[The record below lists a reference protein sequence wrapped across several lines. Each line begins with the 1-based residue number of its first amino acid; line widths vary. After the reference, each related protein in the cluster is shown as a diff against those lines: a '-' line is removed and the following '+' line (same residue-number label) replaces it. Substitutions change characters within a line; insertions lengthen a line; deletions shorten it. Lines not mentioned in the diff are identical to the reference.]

1 MKLIGW
7 MLSFVL
13 KFARCFCSTGAEL
26 AIGFL
31 QGERLLSLFKTNQFT
46 IESRTFKNHGVF
58 IVDLYIRAGLTVLA
72 TFLQQVIGETL
83 ADKEDE

>member
-1 MKLIGW
+1 
-7 MLSFVL
+7 MLRPFVV
-13 KFARCFCSTGAEL
+13 KICYE
-26 AIGFL
+26 
-31 QGERLLSLFKTNQFT
+31 
-46 IESRTFKNHGVF
+46 VF